1 MKTTILY
8 LSILLVSWISFPSN
22 AQVETPKKEFNVRL
36 VSNNI
41 DIAPGEVKSVEVFIN
56 RSKSYRKTK
65 VELTLASKLPD
76 GVTIEFENNQDLAS
90 TIVMHISASG
100 DAAIDSYN
108 LILNGRSNR
117 GAKGTIFKLNVQN
130 PNITGN

>member
-22 AQVETPKKEFNVRL
+22 AQVETPKNEFNVRL

-65 VELTLASKLPD
+65 VALTLASKLPD

-90 TIVMHISASG
+90 TIVMLISASG
-100 DAAIDSYN
+100 DATIDSYN

>member
-100 DAAIDSYN
+100 DATIDSYN

>member
-1 MKTTILY
+1 MKMIILF
-8 LSILLVSWISFPSN
+8 LSILLVSWVSFPSN

-36 VSNNI
+36 VSNNFEI
-41 DIAPGEVKSVEVFIN
+41 TPGEVKSVEVFIN

-65 VELTLASKLPD
+65 VTLAIASKLPE
-76 GVTIEFENNQDLAS
+76 GIAIEFENNEGLAS
-90 TIVMHISASG
+90 SVIMNITASA
-100 DAAIDSYN
+100 DAGLDSYN

-117 GAKGTIFKLNVQN
+117 GTKGTIFKLNVQN

>member
-65 VELTLASKLPD
+65 VALTLASELPD

>member
-100 DAAIDSYN
+100 DAVIDSYN

>member
-56 RSKSYRKTK
+56 HSKSYRKTK
-65 VELTLASKLPD
+65 VQLTLASKLPD

-100 DAAIDSYN
+100 DAVIDSYN

-117 GAKGTIFKLNVQN
+117 GAKGTILKLNVQN

>member
-8 LSILLVSWISFPSN
+8 LSILLVSWINFPSN

-65 VELTLASKLPD
+65 VELTFASELPE
-76 GVTIEFENNQDLAS
+76 GIAIEFEKNDGLAS
-90 TIVMHISASG
+90 SVNMNITASA
-100 DAAIDSYN
+100 DAALDSYN

-117 GAKGTIFKLNVQN
+117 GTKGTIFKLNVQN

>member
-90 TIVMHISASG
+90 TIVMYISASG

>member
-8 LSILLVSWISFPSN
+8 LSILLVSWINFPSN

-65 VELTLASKLPD
+65 VELTFASELPE
-76 GVTIEFENNQDLAS
+76 GIAIEFEKNDGLVSSVNMNITAS
-90 TIVMHISASG
+90 A
-100 DAAIDSYN
+100 DAALDSYN

-117 GAKGTIFKLNVQN
+117 GTKGTIFKLNVQN